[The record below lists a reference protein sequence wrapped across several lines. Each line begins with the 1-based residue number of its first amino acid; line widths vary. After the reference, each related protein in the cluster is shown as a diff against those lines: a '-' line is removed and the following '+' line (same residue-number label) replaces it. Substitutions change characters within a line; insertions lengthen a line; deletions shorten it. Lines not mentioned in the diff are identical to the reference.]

1 MEATTWKLDVRLGGT
16 KEFNCKL
23 VNSVMQV
30 LVKNFCFFL
39 VKTESSVFKREMEN
53 IFPIGLDAN
62 VNSRMPLWWV
72 RALLAEFL
80 IRGTHI

>member
-1 MEATTWKLDVRLGGT
+1 
-16 KEFNCKL
+16 
-23 VNSVMQV
+23 MQV

-62 VNSRMPLWWV
+62 VNSRMPLW
-72 RALLAEFL
+72 
-80 IRGTHI
+80 